1 MKWYTLKTGIYCNW
15 SGSWPFFRCTMMM
28 KALSNNIYELL
39 SCLNRAI
46 SEDIDYQIAYKI
58 LDLGYSLRTGNRML
72 CYNESH
78 SLLLKWLI
86 TFLRCI
92 KKVGGF
98 LFNIYKPLIVHAVP
112 STALVGSQIAHK
124 MSDLGYPIIM
134 GNGMLGY
141 KVWYPLLLD
150 WVISYFRC
158 VRQIGGTFSSIHKSL
173 IVHCFYPG
181 WLSSCTQNDRFWVP
195 SL

>member
-1 MKWYTLKTGIYCNW
+1 MHKILDLEYPLCIGNEMVYFEDRNLLPLKWFMT
-15 SGSWPFFRCTMMM
+15 FFRCTRMM
-28 KALSNNIYELL
+28 KALFNNIYKLL

-141 KVWYPLLLD
+141 KV
-150 WVISYFRC
+150 
-158 VRQIGGTFSSIHKSL
+158 
-173 IVHCFYPG
+173 
-181 WLSSCTQNDRFWVP
+181 
-195 SL
+195 